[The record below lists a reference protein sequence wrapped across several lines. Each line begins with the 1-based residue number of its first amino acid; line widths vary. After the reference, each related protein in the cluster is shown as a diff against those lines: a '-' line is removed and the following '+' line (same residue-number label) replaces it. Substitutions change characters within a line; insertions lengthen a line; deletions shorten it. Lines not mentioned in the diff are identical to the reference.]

1 MYRWFFLSRAF
12 FFRLCET
19 LWIKDSPPP
28 PKRNHTT
35 SSSSALHRSENHQR
49 RVIASEPIWTI
60 LLLSYSRARA
70 AHINNSSALFLHSG
84 TTHFQP
90 ASVCPPRASSFSKPL
105 PPGLLDLR
113 VNLFQSIREMLGGRH
128 RQLTS
133 LCRVGTKS
141 HLSKIPDNT
150 IGQRTSQSARQRAA
164 AALWKQTY
172 GNIKVCFHS
181 VYIETVLGKL

>member
-1 MYRWFFLSRAF
+1 MVFSLLRL

-19 LWIKDSPPP
+19 LWIKDPPP
-28 PKRNHTT
+28 QKKKSCRLFQLCASQVREP
-35 SSSSALHRSENHQR
+35 SAPCDCIRTHLDNLVV
-49 RVIASEPIWTI
+49 VIQQSAGGS
-60 LLLSYSRARA
+60 A

-90 ASVCPPRASSFSKPL
+90 ASVCPPRASSFSKPI

-150 IGQRTSQSARQRAA
+150 VGQRTSQSARQRAA

-172 GNIKVCFHS
+172 GNKKVCFHS
-181 VYIETVLGKL
+181 VYTETVLGS